1 MRYGYWLP
9 VFGGWL
15 RNVDDENMAATWE
28 YSKKLAQRSEQIGYD
43 LTLVAE
49 LNLNDIKGES
59 APSLDA
65 WSTAAALTAVTNTL
79 GHWIRMVI
87 CFCSFGFVYPNAFVE
102 GMDLT
107 AIQRSTEG
115 DLYNK

>member
-1 MRYGYWLP
+1 
-9 VFGGWL
+9 
-15 RNVDDENMAATWE
+15 MALLETTMSQTTT
-28 YSKKLAQRSEQIGYD
+28 YTD
-43 LTLVAE
+43 
-49 LNLNDIKGES
+49 
-59 APSLDA
+59 
-65 WSTAAALTAVTNTL
+65 TAVTNTA
-79 GHWIRMVI
+79 GHWIRMII